1 MSVIIGLVFVVMAV
15 AAFVY
20 SLPRG
25 DRRAI
30 FVGTEWEAY
39 AVVAMIGLLAA
50 GLVMT
55 VVGIAEW
62 AE

>member
-1 MSVIIGLVFVVMAV
+1 MTIIIGLACAVMAV
-15 AAFVY
+15 TAFIY

-25 DRRAI
+25 GKHAF

-39 AVVAMIGLLAA
+39 AVVAMISLLAV

-55 VVGIAEW
+55 VVGITDW
-62 AE
+62 AQ

>member
-25 DRRAI
+25 GRYAP

-39 AVVAMIGLLAA
+39 VVVAMIGLLAA

-55 VVGIAEW
+55 VVGITEW
-62 AE
+62 AQ

>member
-1 MSVIIGLVFVVMAV
+1 MTIIIGVVCLVLAV
-15 AAFVY
+15 TAFIY

-39 AVVAMIGLLAA
+39 AVVAMISLLAA

-55 VVGIAEW
+55 VSGIVELVN
-62 AE
+62 

>member
-1 MSVIIGLVFVVMAV
+1 MTIIIGLACAALGL
-15 AAFVY
+15 AAFIY

-25 DRRAI
+25 GRGAR

-39 AVVAMIGLLAA
+39 TVVAMIGLLA
-50 GLVMT
+50 
-55 VVGIAEW
+55 VGIVLTLVGITEW